1 MDATNAAAGAAASIC
16 NPATVTREWIV
27 ICCVAISFVLARLSI
42 DLIQTASQS
51 TRKHFRESHHAAGQE
66 MTTPLKKDEEE
77 KGGETETEPI
87 KANYGSIGEDD
98 GENSADNSTSSDEKA
113 VEETIKLLSSSHENK
128 AEAPA
133 FQLCQGFNTTIKNKT
148 ALLSLRFQCL
158 LVVILLVVAM
168 SKDAGVFASCVLSKG
183 TVWTSITIVIFGAI
197 LTYRDSE
204 RERFGYVTKFF
215 YLATVLTI
223 AIPMTACYF
232 KNRSS
237 TFSGD
242 EVVVNIMGLYMLLAI
257 GESFFIPTGG
267 SDAPRI
273 SEDGS
278 IVKTKSN
285 EGKLSTIA
293 ITRLLKPYVWPD
305 KTADSAVTNRIRAC
319 MTWVCVIFSK
329 GCNLSAPILL
339 GKASTALAHQQYTEC
354 IYHAIAYAM
363 VQFFG
368 SLFREGQS
376 LVYLKV
382 AQAAFV
388 QLSEQTFVHLHRL
401 SLDWHLRKKL
411 GEVMR
416 SMDRGIAAC
425 DTLMKY
431 LFLWL
436 VPALVECL
444 IVCIMFATYY
454 SYAPLAVVVFY
465 SVWIYIVWTIIV
477 TLQRKKFRKAV
488 VRSDNE
494 WHDRATDSLINFETV
509 KYFTAEEY
517 ERQRFGDSIT
527 KYQEGTVN
535 VQASLSF
542 LNITQKLILQICLA
556 LALSLATIGIRQR
569 IDCCVEHG
577 CESGVSE
584 CCRAIDMNTCPG
596 MEVGDF
602 VAVFT
607 YTIQLFQP
615 LNFLGTV
622 YNAVVM
628 AIVDL
633 TNLSQLLAQNP
644 DVHETPDAMI
654 LPQSNE
660 EDEDIAVEFDNVH
673 FHYPTQSA
681 SKGLKGVSFKMRRGT
696 TTAIVGPTGA
706 GKTTISRL
714 FFRFYDVLQG
724 AVKVNGKDVRMVTQ
738 QSLRG
743 SIGVVPQSAS
753 MFNDTIR
760 ENIRYGR
767 RDATQEELEQAVR
780 DAQLLDFIEGM
791 DDGWDSIVGDRGLK
805 LSGGEKQR
813 AAIAR
818 CLLKDPPFVLLDE
831 ATSALDTLTES
842 SVQEA
847 LDRLGSQRTVL
858 VIAHRLGTI
867 RNADNI
873 IVLKDGM
880 VAESGTHDELLQ
892 LNGIY
897 ADMWNKQLHSASS
910 SDSQDD
916 LSEENQD

>member
-1 MDATNAAAGAAASIC
+1 MNTTIMYVADAEIVCT
-16 NPATVTREWIV
+16 PATLTHGWTV
-27 ICCVAISFVLARLSI
+27 ICCVSISFMLIRLSI
-42 DLIQTASQS
+42 DLIQTASKK
-51 TRKHFRESHHAAGQE
+51 TRKHFRESHHAMESVRRAKK
-66 MTTPLKKDEEE
+66 TTTD
-77 KGGETETEPI
+77 
-87 KANYGSIGEDD
+87 YGSIQKKDGKDKEETDEKTEDD
-98 GENSADNSTSSDEKA
+98 EKT
-113 VEETIKLLSSSHENK
+113 ELLSGDAMEARVEQLFPGSSSRARNRSW
-128 AEAPA
+128 
-133 FQLCQGFNTTIKNKT
+133 
-148 ALLSLRFQCL
+148 LLFLRFQCAL
-158 LVVILLVVAM
+158 LVALLVVAM
-168 SKDAGVFASCVLSKG
+168 LRNGGSSCVQSRGL
-183 TVWTSITIVIFGAI
+183 VWTCITIVMMGAI
-197 LTYRDSE
+197 LTYRDPD
-204 RERFGYVTKFF
+204 RERFGYISRFT
-215 YLATVLTI
+215 YIATALVI
-223 AIPMTACYF
+223 AVPMTVYYF
-232 KNRSS
+232 KNRRT

-242 EVVVNIMGLYMLLAI
+242 EIIVNTMGLYVLLAL
-257 GESFFIPTGG
+257 GESLFVPMPGSTG
-267 SDAPRI
+267 ATV
-273 SEDGS
+273 SEDESFSKAKG
-278 IVKTKSN
+278 
-285 EGKLSTIA
+285 GLSTSAIA
-293 ITRLLKPYVWPD
+293 TLLRPYVWPD
-305 KTADSAVTNRIRAC
+305 KTADSAMTNRIRAG
-319 MTWVCVIFSK
+319 MTWVCVIASK
-329 GCNLSAPILL
+329 ACALSTPVLL
-339 GKASTALAHQQYTEC
+339 GKASTALAHEDYQKCVYYSC
-354 IYHAIAYAM
+354 SFAV

-368 SLFREGQS
+368 SLFKEGQN
-376 LVYLKV
+376 LVYLRV

-388 QLSEQTFVHLHRL
+388 QLSEAVFVHLHRL

-436 VPALVECL
+436 VPALAECL

-454 SYAPLAVVVFY
+454 NYAPLAIVVFY
-465 SVWIYIVWTIIV
+465 SVWVYIVWTIII

-488 VRSDNE
+488 VKSDNE

-517 ERQRFGDSIT
+517 ERQRFGNSIF
-527 KYQEGTVN
+527 KYQEGSVN

-542 LNITQKLILQICLA
+542 LNITQKIILQTCMA
-556 LALSLATIGIRQR
+556 LSLSLATVGIRQR
-569 IDCCVEHG
+569 IDCCIAHG
-577 CESGVSE
+577 CESGVSD
-584 CCRAIDMNTCPG
+584 CCQAIDKSICPG

-615 LNFLGTV
+615 LNYLGTV
-622 YNAVVM
+622 YNAIVM

-644 DVHETPDAMI
+644 DVTDRSDAMI
-654 LPQSNE
+654 LPQTNE

-706 GKTTISRL
+706 GKSTISRL
-714 FFRFYDVLQG
+714 FFRFYDVLGG
-724 AVKVNGKDVRMVTQ
+724 AVKVNGKDVRTVTQ

-767 RDATQEELEQAVR
+767 RGATQEDLEQAAR
-780 DAQLLDFIEGM
+780 DAQLLDFIESM
-791 DDGWDSIVGDRGLK
+791 TDGWDTIVGDRGLK

-818 CLLKDPPFVLLDE
+818 CLLKDPPLVVLDE
-831 ATSALDTLTES
+831 ATSALDTITES

-847 LDRLGSQRTVL
+847 LDRLGSHRTVL

-873 IVLKDGM
+873 IVLKDG
-880 VAESGTHDELLQ
+880 VVTEEGTHDELLN
-892 LNGIY
+892 LGGMY
-897 ADMWNKQLHSASS
+897 AEMWNKQLHSTSNS
-910 SDSQDD
+910 GSRQNLLEEGQDSFHDA
-916 LSEENQD
+916 E